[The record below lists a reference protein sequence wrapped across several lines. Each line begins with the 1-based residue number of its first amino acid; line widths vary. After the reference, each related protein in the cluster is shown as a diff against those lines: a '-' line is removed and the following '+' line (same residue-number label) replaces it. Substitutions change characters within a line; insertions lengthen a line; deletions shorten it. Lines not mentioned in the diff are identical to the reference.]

1 VRARGSLTLSV
12 AAAACWS
19 AAGGGARAAGAPDP
33 DLGAALDAAQGADVV
48 LFELPAAAGAPRV
61 RAATVA
67 RASPAAVSAVL
78 LDPAH
83 YRALIPALVR
93 SEATP
98 SATPGE
104 RIVAWELEVPLFNL
118 KGRMALRARPDG
130 VEMRL
135 IDGDLAPGRVIFTAA
150 PRPDGRALVTID
162 AQADVR
168 RSNFFVRRTI
178 ARSPVGEPAALA
190 AAAWVALRATA
201 LRAEH
206 VGQPQAWRPTAP
218 LGTPAPDAGAPPDPR
233 LLAEPSFAPL
243 RARGVPALVG
253 RAPSERLT
261 GVAVAVTLARA
272 PATSATWL
280 RDPRSW
286 LAFPGWR
293 TVRLLPAARAAQVP
307 PIEPPPPSAE
317 VEDSIPFVDLDATWS
332 GQPSRPPS
340 ARWTATAGAT
350 TGARLGWDVYPAPI
364 AGASPASTIAVLSLY
379 PRLERTGFVARRTIA
394 AEPLFEHGL
403 ALALAFVDAVG
414 VKFTMGAR

>member
-1 VRARGSLTLSV
+1 VRARRSLTLSV
-12 AAAACWS
+12 AAAACWW
-19 AAGGGARAAGAPDP
+19 AAGAAAADP

-61 RAATVA
+61 RAATLA
-67 RASPAAVSAVL
+67 RASPAAIAGVL

-83 YRALIPALVR
+83 YRAFIPALVR
-93 SEATP
+93 SEAVP

-104 RIVAWELEVPLFNL
+104 RIVSWELEVPLFNL
-118 KGRMALRARPDG
+118 KGRLALRPRPDG

-150 PRPDGRALVTID
+150 ARPDGHALVTID
-162 AQADVR
+162 AQVDVR

-178 ARSPVGEPAALA
+178 ARSPVGEPAALG

-206 VGQPQAWRPTAP
+206 AGQPEAWRPTAP
-218 LGTPAPDAGAPPDPR
+218 PGSPARDAGTPDPR

-243 RARGVPALVG
+243 RARGVAALVG
-253 RAPSERLT
+253 RAPSERLA
-261 GVAVAVTLARA
+261 GVAVAVTLPGS

-286 LAFPGWR
+286 HAFPGWR
-293 TVRLLPAARAAQVP
+293 TVRLLPAPLGA
-307 PIEPPPPSAE
+307 PPSAE
-317 VEDSIPFVDLDATWS
+317 VQDGIPFVDFDATWT
-332 GQPSRPPS
+332 GQPSRPQS
-340 ARWTATAGAT
+340 LRWTATGGAT
-350 TGARLGWDVYPAPI
+350 TGARLGWDLYPAPA
-364 AGASPASTIAVLSLY
+364 AGATPGGTVAVLSLY

-414 VKFTMGAR
+414 VKVAQGAR